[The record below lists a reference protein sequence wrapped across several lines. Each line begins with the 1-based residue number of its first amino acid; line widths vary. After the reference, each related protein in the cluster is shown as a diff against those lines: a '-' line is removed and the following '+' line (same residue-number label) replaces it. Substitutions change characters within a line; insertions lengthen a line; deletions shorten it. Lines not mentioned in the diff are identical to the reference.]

1 MEPGTIL
8 ALIAALFSTLK
19 GIARKHISKDF
30 TSIEIGYIGQV
41 YGAILILPFASW
53 RYAQVGINITPGI
66 LTALFISTVVV
77 LASTYLYIEALRI
90 TDISVTE
97 PLRNTSPIF
106 VALMEPLILG
116 IKFETLVL
124 AAAVLGS
131 AGAYILVSKDSLLT
145 PIENMRNRG
154 ALLSILVAFILGLYS
169 IAQRFGATNADPL
182 IFIYL
187 TYVTSLIGFW
197 MWKKHEGTEIKTK
210 TYFRKDVFI
219 LGTVTAIGV
228 VAGIY
233 AYSFITA
240 SETTVIKQTSAIF
253 SVLIGG
259 KFFKEADLF
268 RKTIG
273 ALIIIA
279 GVILVI

>member
-8 ALIAALFSTLK
+8 ALTAALFSSLK

-30 TSIEIGYIGQV
+30 TSIQIGYLGQV
-41 YGAILILPFASW
+41 YGSVLILPFAAW
-53 RYAQVGINITPGI
+53 RYTQTGFNPTPGI
-66 LTALFISTVVV
+66 LLALVISTAVV

-106 VALMEPLILG
+106 VALLEPLLLG
-116 IKFETLVL
+116 INFQTLIL
-124 AAAVLGS
+124 AAALLGS

-145 PIENMRNRG
+145 PIENMKNKG
-154 ALLSILVAFILGLYS
+154 ALISVLVAFILGLYS

-197 MWKKHEGTEIKTK
+197 IWKKHEGTSVELK

-233 AYSFITA
+233 AYSFISA

-259 KFFKEADLF
+259 KFFKETDLL

>member
-8 ALIAALFSTLK
+8 ALTAALFSSLK
-19 GIARKHISKDF
+19 GIARKHVSKDF
-30 TSIEIGYIGQV
+30 TSVQIGYIGQV
-41 YGAILILPFASW
+41 YGAVLILPFAAW
-53 RYAQVGINITPGI
+53 RYTQTGFQPTTGII
-66 LTALFISTVVV
+66 TALMISTLVV

-106 VALMEPLILG
+106 VALLEPAVLG
-116 IKFETLVL
+116 ISFQTLL
-124 AAAVLGS
+124 IAAAVLGS

-145 PIENMRNRG
+145 PIENMKNRG

-197 MWKKHEGTEIKTK
+197 IWKRKEGSKIPLK
-210 TYFRKDVFI
+210 TYYRRDIFT
-219 LGTVTAIGV
+219 LGLVTAIGV

-233 AYSFITA
+233 AYSFISA

-259 KFFKEADLF
+259 KFFKETELL

-273 ALIIIA
+273 ASIIIT